1 MIKYRQMFPS
11 FLNEP
16 VDIVAEKLLGC
27 FLERTIDGERVLV
40 RIVETEAYDQEDAAS
55 HSFRGPTSRNEVMFK
70 EGGHLYVYFTYGMHY
85 CANVVTGQSG
95 YGSGVLIRAVKPIE
109 GVEII
114 EQRRGQRGV
123 TATNGPGK
131 ICQALGIDLTLGG
144 HDLRQE
150 PLRLLQGELQL
161 GEDVV
166 KTTRIGITKEAER
179 IRRFYIAGNPYVSK
193 R

>member
-1 MIKYRQMFPS
+1 MA
-11 FLNEP
+11 L
-16 VDIVAEKLLGC
+16 KLLGC
-27 FLERTIDGERVLV
+27 FLERTLDGEKVLV

-55 HSFRGPTSRNEVMFK
+55 HSFRGRTARNEVMFK

-85 CANVVTGQSG
+85 CANVVTGQA
-95 YGSGVLIRAVKPIE
+95 GSGVLIRAVEPVEGIE
-109 GVEII
+109 VI
-114 EQRRGQRGV
+114 EQRRGQKGV

-131 ICQALGIDLTLGG
+131 ICQALAINLNLGG

-150 PLRLLQGELQL
+150 PLRLLQGELL
-161 GEDVV
+161 PGEAVV

-179 IRRFYIAGNPYVSK
+179 VRRFYIAGNPYVSK